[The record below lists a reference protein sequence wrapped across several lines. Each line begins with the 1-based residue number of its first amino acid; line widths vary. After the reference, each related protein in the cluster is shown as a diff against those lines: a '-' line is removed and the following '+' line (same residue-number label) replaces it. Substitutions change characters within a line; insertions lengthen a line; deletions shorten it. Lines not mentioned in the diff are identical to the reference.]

1 MKKTLVAVAAMA
13 AVTGAMADGVTIYG
27 NIDQVYQTSTT
38 TLNGEATSKT
48 TTMGAYQMGQSLL
61 GFKGDE
67 DMGNGLK
74 ASFLYEFGLSTNTS
88 ATPTNRQSYVGLS
101 GGFGALR
108 IGKQYSS
115 SFNNLVGA
123 DPLGATGGA
132 GALYLAV
139 NTSNNGSESPLR
151 QDNAIQYDLPTLA
164 AGFKVTL
171 TKVYAGADTVD
182 ATADS
187 YRTGTKAGDSQG
199 ISITY
204 AAGPLNVGYTT
215 DSTKSQD
222 IYFGTDTITVTN
234 GTTTKQTTF
243 AAGYD
248 LGVAKIT
255 YSDAKVKN
263 SGSGT
268 EATMFGVSVPMGA
281 ATLVA
286 TTSTGKWINS
296 TETKL
301 KGMQYGVNYAMSKRT
316 VAYWHAGNASFTDS
330 DPNVIKVKGYG
341 IGIHHSF

>member
-1 MKKTLVAVAAMA
+1 
-13 AVTGAMADGVTIYG
+13 MADVTIYG
-27 NIDQVYQTSTT
+27 NIDQTYNTSTT
-38 TLNGEATSKT
+38 TLDGVATSKT
-48 TTMGAYQMGQSLL
+48 ATMGAYQMGQSFL

-67 DMGNGLK
+67 DLGGGMK
-74 ASFLYEFGLSTNTS
+74 ASFLYEFGLSSNTS
-88 ATPTNRQSYVGLS
+88 ATPTNRQSFVGLS

-108 IGKQYSS
+108 LGKQYSS
-115 SFNNLVGA
+115 SFNNLISS

-164 AGFKVTL
+164 AGLKVTL
-171 TKVYAGADTVD
+171 TKVYAGYDTAAGNFSAKV
-182 ATADS
+182 
-187 YRTGTKAGDSQG
+187 GDSQG
-199 ISITY
+199 VAVTY

-222 IYFGTDTITVTN
+222 IDLGTLDTITATD
-234 GTTTKQTTF
+234 GSTTKQTTL

-248 LGVAKIT
+248 LGVAKFT
-255 YSDAKVKN
+255 YSDAKVMN
-263 SGSGT
+263 NGSGT
-268 EATMFGVSVPMGA
+268 KATMFGVAVPMGA

-286 TTSTGKWINS
+286 TTSNGKWIGGDA
-296 TETKL
+296 TAEIKL

-316 VAYWHAGNASFTDS
+316 VAYWHAGNASYTDS
-330 DPNVIKVKGYG
+330 SDASVIKVKGYG

>member
-1 MKKTLVAVAAMA
+1 MA
-13 AVTGAMADGVTIYG
+13 QATIYG

-38 TLNGEATSKT
+38 TVDGTVGAKT
-48 TTMGAYQMGQSLL
+48 TSMGAYQMGQSLL
-61 GFKGDE
+61 GFKGEE
-67 DMGNGLK
+67 DMGNGMK

-101 GGFGALR
+101 GGFGAVR

-139 NTSNNGSESPLR
+139 NTSNNGTESPLR

-171 TKVYAGADTVD
+171 TKVVAGHD
-182 ATADS
+182 TAD
-187 YRTGTKAGDSQG
+187 GTSKVGDSQG
-199 ISITY
+199 IAITY
-204 AAGPLNVGYTT
+204 ANGPLNVGYTT

-222 IYFGTDTITVTN
+222 IYLGSLDTITVTD
-234 GTTTKQTTF
+234 GTTTKQTTY

-248 LGVAKIT
+248 LGSAKIT
-255 YSDAKVKN
+255 YSNAKVVN
-263 SGSGT
+263 DGSGT
-268 EATMFGVSVPMGA
+268 KATLFGIAVPMGA
-281 ATLVA
+281 ATLLA
-286 TTSTGKWINS
+286 TSSTGKWMNG

-316 VAYWHAGNASFTDS
+316 VAYWHAGNASFTDAS
-330 DPNVIKVKGYG
+330 DSVTKVKGYG